1 MPNDIKLTVPINYRL
16 KTHKKIALD
25 QRNTDNGVEDL

>member
-25 QRNTDNGVEDL
+25 QRNGVEDL